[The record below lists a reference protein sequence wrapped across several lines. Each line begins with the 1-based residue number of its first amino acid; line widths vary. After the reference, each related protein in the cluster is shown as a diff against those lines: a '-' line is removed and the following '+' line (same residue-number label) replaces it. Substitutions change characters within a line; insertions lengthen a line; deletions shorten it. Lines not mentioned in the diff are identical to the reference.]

1 MQVIEESD
9 HLETEVLL
17 TFNMEKG
24 IPCPA
29 HCKDD
34 ENGDL
39 GARKLDT
46 IPVGTVDRRGNA
58 ATGDHC
64 GARSTS

>member
-17 TFNMEKG
+17 TFYMQKG
-24 IPCPA
+24 IPCLA

-34 ENGDL
+34 EDGDFE
-39 GARKLDT
+39 AKKLDT

-58 ATGDHC
+58 ATGYHC